1 MIKQIQKTTE
11 YLKDKG
17 FVNPEIGIILGT
29 GLGKLIKEI
38 DIIKEVSYNHIPYFP
53 SATVEFHKEN

>member
-17 FVNPEIGIILGT
+17 FDKPEIGIILE
-29 GLGKLIKEI
+29 L
-38 DIIKEVSYNHIPYFP
+38 
-53 SATVEFHKEN
+53 A